1 MANKNLLT
9 YNAKVTQVEQDY
21 FAPVA
26 SVSGTNRPISTM
38 YCFLARVVPWPN
50 EGDPTT
56 PTQDQKAIKSIF
68 KNMFVAKLVNSSNIS
83 PVIQRIDWTTGTV
96 YDYYRDDVDMFQLDV
111 FGRLVRR
118 FYVRNKYDQVFKC
131 LWNNNDAEAT
141 DEPFFQPGSYGTN
154 NIYKGSDGY
163 KWKYMYTIDVGSKTK
178 FMDSTW
184 IPVPV
189 GDATLNPI
197 SSTAGYGDVEAI
209 NVVNGGS
216 GYDPANAEITVVVT
230 GDGTGA
236 TGTASVTAGEITDII
251 VTNTGSDYTFANVAV
266 TSALG
271 SNATFIAPI
280 SPIGGHGYDPI
291 DELGA
296 SHTMVTVEFNSSES
310 GNLPTD
316 IDFRQVGLLVNP
328 TALSTYPA
336 PAHGSIYRTTTDIV
350 VAPGFGVYAE
360 DETVFQGSSLET
372 ATFTATVLSFDSA
385 SNLIRLI
392 NTVGDFTVNAPI
404 FGNSSLTARTVLTVS
419 TPDFVLF
426 SGYLTYIENRES
438 VQRSADGIE
447 QFKFVLG
454 Y

>member
-26 SVSGTNRPISTM
+26 SVAGTNRPISTM
-38 YCFLARVVPWPN
+38 YCFLSRVVPWPN
-50 EGDPTT
+50 ENDPVQ
-56 PTQDQKAIKSIF
+56 PTQDQQAIKSVF
-68 KNMFVAKLVNSSNIS
+68 KNMFVAKLINSSNIS

-96 YDYYRDDVDMFQLDV
+96 YDYYRDDVDMFELNI
-111 FGRLVRR
+111 FGRLVRQ

-131 LWNNNDAEAT
+131 LWNNNDAETT
-141 DEPFFQPGSYGTN
+141 DEPYFQPGAYGNN
-154 NIYKGSDGY
+154 NIYKGTDGY

-189 GDATLNPI
+189 GDTIVNPI
-197 SSTAGYGDVEAI
+197 ATPAGYGDVEVI

-216 GYDPANAEITVVVT
+216 GYDPANAEIIVTVT

-236 TGTASVTAGEITDII
+236 TGEATVTAGEITDIL
-251 VTNTGSDYTFANVAV
+251 VNTSGSDYTFANVSV

-271 SNATFIAPI
+271 SNATFSAPV

-296 SHTMVTVEFNSSES
+296 SHTMVTVEFNASES

-336 PAHGSIYRTTTDIV
+336 PANGTIYRTTTDIV
-350 VAPGFGVYAE
+350 VAPGFGVFAE
-360 DETVFQGSSLET
+360 DETVYQGASLET
-372 ATFTATVLSFDSA
+372 ATFTATVLNFDTA
-385 SNLIRLI
+385 SNVIRLI
-392 NTVGDFTVNAPI
+392 NTVGDYTVNAPI

-426 SGYLTYIENRES
+426 SGYLTYIENRAS